1 MMKENKILVLI
12 TSRLNNLNNGI
23 KNIEDQIKQTSRL
36 KDSTYPNIK
45 TTKND
50 PNNAQLINDLESSLQ
65 NKLNS

>member
-1 MMKENKILVLI
+1 MKENKILVLI

-23 KNIEDQIKQTSRL
+23 NNIEDQIKQTSRL

-50 PNNAQLINDLESSLQ
+50 PNNVQLIKDLQISLQ

>member
-50 PNNAQLINDLESSLQ
+50 PNNAQLIKDLQISLQ

>member
-36 KDSTYPNIK
+36 KNSTYPNIK

-50 PNNAQLINDLESSLQ
+50 PNNVQLIKDLQISLQ

>member
-1 MMKENKILVLI
+1 MKENKILVLI

>member
-50 PNNAQLINDLESSLQ
+50 PNNVQLIKDLQISLQ